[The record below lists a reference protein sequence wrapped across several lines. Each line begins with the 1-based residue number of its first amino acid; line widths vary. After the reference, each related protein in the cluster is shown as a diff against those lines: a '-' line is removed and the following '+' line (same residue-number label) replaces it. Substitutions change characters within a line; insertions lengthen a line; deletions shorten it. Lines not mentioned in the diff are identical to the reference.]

1 MLSML
6 ISKMTK
12 TLLSFFTALFAL
24 VVMMGNLSLAAPSAV
39 IDAWPPNAKD
49 MDQKAAFKYSQSALK
64 HVIRDA
70 KFTDQNG
77 NPVSLADFRGK
88 PLVVSFIYTS
98 CVSVC
103 VTITDSLL
111 HSLDV
116 ANETFGEDQ
125 FNILT
130 IGFDTSFDT
139 PESMKKFAERQDAGA
154 KNWMFLSGDILN
166 VSQLS
171 DDLGFFFYRTPEGFD
186 HLAQV
191 TVINK
196 VGKVYK
202 QVYGESFDTP
212 HLIEPLKDI
221 IYHTEKSIFTAEG
234 LYKKLQFYCTVYD
247 PETDRYKFDYSY
259 FISLFAGVTVMIVP
273 AWVLFRTVRRTRS
286 ERNARKAKLV

>member
-1 MLSML
+1 AVF
-6 ISKMTK
+6 
-12 TLLSFFTALFAL
+12 TLT
-24 VVMMGNLSLAAPSAV
+24 VMMASTAFAAPAAV
-39 IDAWPPNAKD
+39 IDAWPPDARD

-77 NPVSLADFRGK
+77 TPISLEEFRGK
-88 PLVVSFIYTS
+88 PLVVSFVYTS

-116 ANETFGEDQ
+116 ANETFGENE

-139 PESMKKFAERQDAGA
+139 PESMGEFAERQDAGG
-154 KNWMFLSGDILN
+154 KNWKFLSGDILN
-166 VSQLS
+166 VSQLA
-171 DDLGFFFYRTPEGFD
+171 DDLGFFFYRTPDGFD

-196 VGKVYK
+196 EGKVYK
-202 QVYGESFDTP
+202 QVYGETFDTP

-221 IYHTEKSIFTAEG
+221 IYHTEKSVFTPEG
-234 LYKKLQFYCTVYD
+234 LFKKIKFYCTVYD
-247 PETDRYKFDYSY
+247 PDTDRYYFDYAY
-259 FISLFAGVTVMIVP
+259 FINLFAGITVMIIP
-273 AWVLFRTVRRTRS
+273 AWVMVRTIRRTQR
-286 ERNARKAKLV
+286 ERKERKEKLV